1 MSTAG
6 LLNRY
11 VWFVTTIY
19 NRGPI
24 SLADLQL
31 RYESHFGRGEELG
44 ERTFHRYT
52 DAVEELFDI
61 EIKYDRTRRGYVV
74 ADREGI
80 DNMGMRKWLLQT
92 FSVNSVLHE
101 SQELKNRILLEN
113 VPSGQQHLTT
123 IVDAMREGVKLS
135 MTYQSFSAEK
145 PSTFDVEPWCV
156 KLFKQRW
163 YMLGKSEK
171 YSEPRIYALDRI
183 KALETTERKFKIPKK
198 FDAEKF
204 FGDYYGIIIGDED
217 FDVEPVAL
225 KVDAWQSNYL
235 RTLPLHHT
243 QVEVERNDE
252 YSIFEY
258 HLCPSFDFRQKLMSM
273 GGSVSVIAPTDL
285 VLMMRDEAQ
294 FAIDNYIA
302 PNTGKTYKFKI
313 YKNKSL

>member
-24 SLADLQL
+24 SLADLQH

-61 EIKYDRTRRGYVV
+61 EIKYDRVRRGYVV

-101 SQELKNRILLEN
+101 SQELKNRILLED

-135 MTYQSFSAEK
+135 MAYQGFGAGK

-156 KLFKQRW
+156 KLFEQRW
-163 YMLGKSEK
+163 YMLGMSDKL
-171 YSEPRIYALDRI
+171 RIHALDRI
-183 KALETTERKFKIPKK
+183 KSLEPTEHRFKMPKK
-198 FDAEKF
+198 FNAEEF
-204 FGDYYGIIIGDED
+204 FKDYYGIIINDED

-225 KVDAWQSNYL
+225 RVNAWQSNYL

-258 HLCPSFDFRQKLMSM
+258 YLCPSFDFQQKLLSM
-273 GGSVSVIAPTDL
+273 GDSVGVLAPVLLKDILRKKAETTANNNASAGMGS
-285 VLMMRDEAQ
+285 Q
-294 FAIDNYIA
+294 
-302 PNTGKTYKFKI
+302 YKFKV
-313 YKNKSL
+313 YKK

>member
-24 SLADLQL
+24 SLADMQH

-61 EIKYDRTRRGYVV
+61 EIKYDRVRRGYVV

-101 SQELKNRILLEN
+101 IQELKNRILLED

-135 MTYQSFSAEK
+135 MAYQSFGAGKS
-145 PSTFDVEPWCV
+145 STFDVEPWCV
-156 KLFKQRW
+156 KLFEQRW
-163 YMLGKSEK
+163 YMLGMSDKL
-171 YSEPRIYALDRI
+171 RIHALDRI
-183 KALETTERKFKIPKK
+183 KSLEPTEHRFKMPKK
-198 FDAEKF
+198 FNAEEF
-204 FGDYYGIIIGDED
+204 FKDYYGIIINDED

-225 KVDAWQSNYL
+225 RVNAWQSNYL

-243 QVEVERNDE
+243 QTEVERNDE

-258 HLCPSFDFRQKLMSM
+258 RLCPSFDFRQKLLSM
-273 GGSVSVIAPTDL
+273 GDSVGVLAPVLLKDMLRTKAEKTANNNASAGMGSQYHFKV
-285 VLMMRDEAQ
+285 
-294 FAIDNYIA
+294 
-302 PNTGKTYKFKI
+302 YKK
-313 YKNKSL
+313 

>member
-11 VWFVTTIY
+11 VWFVSTIY

-24 SLADLQL
+24 SLADLQH

-61 EIKYDRTRRGYVV
+61 EIKYSRSQRGYVV

-80 DNMGMRKWLLQT
+80 DNMGMRKWLIQT
-92 FSVNSVLHE
+92 FSVNNILHE

-113 VPSGQQHLTT
+113 IPSGQQHLTT

-135 MTYQSFSAEK
+135 MVYQSFGAEK

-156 KLFKQRW
+156 KLFEQRW
-163 YMLGKSEK
+163 YMLGMSDKL
-171 YSEPRIYALDRI
+171 RIHALDRI
-183 KALETTERKFKIPKK
+183 KALEPTECKFKLPKK
-198 FDAEKF
+198 FNAEKF
-204 FGDYYGIIIGDED
+204 FADYYGIIIGDKE

-225 KVDAWQSNYL
+225 KVNAQQRNYL

-243 QVEVERNDE
+243 QVEVESNAE
-252 YSIFEY
+252 YSVFEY
-258 HLCPSFDFRQKLMSM
+258 RLCPSFDFRQKLLSM
-273 GGSVSVIAPTDL
+273 GGSVEVLAPAELIAK
-285 VLMMRDEAQ
+285 VREEGIAEHAQ
-294 FAIDNYIA
+294 
-302 PNTGKTYKFKI
+302 PNEEYKFKV
-313 YKNKSL
+313 Y

>member
-6 LLNRY
+6 LINRY

-24 SLADLQL
+24 SLEEIQH
-31 RYESHFGRGEELG
+31 RFESHFGCGEELS
-44 ERTFHRYT
+44 ERQFHRYT

-61 EIKYDRTRRGYVV
+61 EIKYSRTQRGYIV

-92 FSVNSVLHE
+92 FSVNGMLHE

-123 IVDAMREGVKLS
+123 IVDAMRESVALS
-135 MTYQSFSAEK
+135 MTYQSFGKSE
-145 PSTFDVEPWCV
+145 PSIFEVEPYCV
-156 KLFKQRW
+156 KLFEQRW
-163 YMLGKSEK
+163 YMLGMSDKL
-171 YSEPRIYALDRI
+171 RIYALDRI
-183 KALETTERKFKIPKK
+183 KVLEPTEREFKLPKK
-198 FDAEKF
+198 FNAEEF
-204 FGDYYGIIIGDED
+204 FKDYYGISIGDED
-217 FDVEPVAL
+217 FDVEPVVL

-243 QVEVERNDE
+243 QVEVERNEE

-258 HLCPSFDFRQKLMSM
+258 RLCPSFDFRQKILSM
-273 GGSVSVIAPTDL
+273 GATTEVLAPAKLIAKVRAEGIT
-285 VLMMRDEAQ
+285 EQAH
-294 FAIDNYIA
+294 
-302 PNTGKTYKFKI
+302 PNEEYKFKV
-313 YKNKSL
+313 YKK

>member
-24 SLADLQL
+24 SLADLQH

-61 EIKYDRTRRGYVV
+61 EIKYDRVRRGYVV

-101 SQELKNRILLEN
+101 SQELKNRILLED

-123 IVDAMREGVKLS
+123 IVDAMREGVMLS
-135 MTYQSFSAEK
+135 MAYQSFGAGK
-145 PSTFDVEPWCV
+145 HSTFDVEPWCV
-156 KLFKQRW
+156 KLFEQRW
-163 YMLGKSEK
+163 YMLGMSDKL
-171 YSEPRIYALDRI
+171 RIYALDRI
-183 KALETTERKFKIPKK
+183 KSLEPTEHRFKMPKK
-198 FDAEKF
+198 FNAEEF
-204 FGDYYGIIIGDED
+204 FKDYYGIIINDED
-217 FDVEPVAL
+217 FDVCPVAL
-225 KVDAWQSNYL
+225 KVDSWQSNYL
-235 RTLPLHHT
+235 RTLPLHHSQT
-243 QVEVERNDE
+243 EVERNDE

-258 HLCPSFDFRQKLMSM
+258 RLCPSFDFRQKLLSM
-273 GGSVSVIAPTDL
+273 GDSVGVLAPVLLKDMLRTKAEKTANNNASAGMGSQYHFKV
-285 VLMMRDEAQ
+285 
-294 FAIDNYIA
+294 
-302 PNTGKTYKFKI
+302 YKK
-313 YKNKSL
+313 

>member
-6 LLNRY
+6 ILNRY

-24 SLADLQL
+24 SLADLQH
-31 RYESHFGRGEELG
+31 RYESYFGRGEELS
-44 ERTFHRYT
+44 ERQFHRYT

-61 EIKYDRTRRGYVV
+61 EIKYDRARRGYVI

-101 SQELKNRILLEN
+101 SQDLKNRILLEN

-135 MTYQSFSAEK
+135 MAYQSFGAE
-145 PSTFDVEPWCV
+145 SSTTFDVEPWCV
-156 KLFKQRW
+156 KLFEQRW

-171 YSEPRIYALDRI
+171 YSEPRIYSLDRI
-183 KALETTERKFKIPKK
+183 KALEPTDHRFKMPKK
-198 FDAEKF
+198 FDAEEF
-204 FGDYYGIIIGDED
+204 FADYYGIIIGDEE
-217 FDVEPVAL
+217 FDVCPVAL
-225 KVDAWQSNYL
+225 QVDSWQSNYL
-235 RTLPLHHT
+235 RTLPLHHSQT
-243 QVEVERNDE
+243 EVERNDE

-258 HLCPSFDFRQKLMSM
+258 RLCPTFDFRQKLLSM
-273 GGSVSVIAPTDL
+273 GGAIEVLAPQELAYHFNDLGHEIAQANMFPEMAYYEFK
-285 VLMMRDEAQ
+285 V
-294 FAIDNYIA
+294 
-302 PNTGKTYKFKI
+302 YKK
-313 YKNKSL
+313 